1 MSAAIYI
8 SSKTSCSA
16 EEIAVSDKY
25 FILHMDN
32 VSSFGEDNG
41 LKRLD
46 EYISYSLEDAL
57 DFIDEP
63 SAPVEQIE
71 NNYQEEWYDP
81 KEGLALINKYI
92 DLVENCHSLSE
103 TSKKK
108 CLEDLGSY
116 QAVLE
121 SLAKENIRWHFS
133 YDV

>member
-8 SSKTSCSA
+8 STETSHSA
-16 EEIAVSDKY
+16 EEIAVSGKY

-32 VSSFGEDNG
+32 ICSIGEDNG

-57 DFIDEP
+57 DFINE
-63 SAPVEQIE
+63 SIAPGEQVE
-71 NNYQEEWYDP
+71 NNYQEEWFDP

-92 DLVENCHSLSE
+92 DLVGNYHSLSE
-103 TSKKK
+103 ASKKK

-133 YDV
+133 YDI